1 MIKYIVMARFDDE
14 SKLGK
19 SELHLNEELV
29 SACLEL
35 LNLSSSLIDVLSRI
49 AEGMIE
55 KDQKV
60 LEGLRNASKIA
71 RLFLS
76 VSPYELIIK
85 PGRQYETQVPSDTE
99 QDSSGVMITYNSKTK
114 RRRAIINLVKQYPT
128 VSAWEDLKVKDYWF
142 FDLHIQKP
150 NQQYPVK
157 SDTDLNLILS
167 YKPGNSFSI
176 FKLLVYHR
184 PIDARLSLN
193 SRHAE
198 FMKFSDNFTQTSS
211 TIRSLAPQFFPH

>member
-1 MIKYIVMARFDDE
+1 MTRFEDE

-19 SELHLNEELV
+19 SELHLNKELV

-35 LNLSSSLIDVLSRI
+35 LNLSSSLIVVLLGI
-49 AEGMIE
+49 ADGMIE

-71 RLFLS
+71 RGFLS
-76 VSPYELIIK
+76 VSPFELIVK
-85 PGRQYETQVPSDTE
+85 PGRQYETQEPADTE
-99 QDSSGVMITYNSKTK
+99 QDSSGVMITYSSKTK

-128 VSAWEDLKVKDYWF
+128 VPAWEDLKVNDYWF
-142 FDLHIQKP
+142 LDLHIQKQ
-150 NQQYPVK
+150 NQQYPAK
-157 SDTDLNLILS
+157 LDTDLNLILS

-176 FKLLVYHR
+176 FKLLVYYR

-193 SRHAE
+193 SRYSE
-198 FMKFSDNFTQTSS
+198 FMKFSDNFTQTTF